1 MVDDTASVALRIE
14 PGQDED
20 AQELERLTST
30 LQRQLLQLEVEDV
43 ERPVEGE
50 APPGTRGVDVAAIGG
65 LIITLAK
72 SSGVLGSVVGMIQKW
87 VAGKGSR
94 SVKLE
99 LDGDA
104 LEVTGLSSADQQ
116 RLITAW
122 IERHSEP

>member
-1 MVDDTASVALRIE
+1 
-14 PGQDED
+14 
-20 AQELERLTST
+20 
-30 LQRQLLQLEVEDV
+30 
-43 ERPVEGE
+43 
-50 APPGTRGVDVAAIGG
+50 
-65 LIITLAK
+65 
-72 SSGVLGSVVGMIQKW
+72 MIQKW